1 MPDVTQQTVE
11 PALESSLPTFTSKP
25 PVGSATAPLPHPKS
39 RDRGVERSTH
49 LAVHHL
55 GMLEDGN
62 DVTHHSHAQ
71 LIHDF
76 LVEIQQHALLDPAG
90 EGQQG
95 GHQWARVGGPASPL
109 TPLLSPSSALS
120 PGQPYLLSTNI
131 TA

>member
-39 RDRGVERSTH
+39 RDRGVEWSTH

-62 DVTHHSHAQ
+62 DIAHHSHAQ
-71 LIHDF
+71 LIHDL

-95 GHQWARVGGPASPL
+95 GHSGPGWV
-109 TPLLSPSSALS
+109 
-120 PGQPYLLSTNI
+120 GQP
-131 TA
+131 AP